1 MHIPYYWELKGM
13 PLGTCPESIDKNVG
27 NLDLQNM
34 VLIVVLFLCHLLSI
48 LLLIKGSKYL
58 LSRVLLKNLNLL

>member
-1 MHIPYYWELKGM
+1 
-13 PLGTCPESIDKNVG
+13 VG

-34 VLIVVLFLCHLLSI
+34 VLIAVLFLSHLLSI

-58 LSRVLLKNLNLL
+58 LSRVLLKNLNLC

>member
-34 VLIVVLFLCHLLSI
+34 VLIAISVPPPQ
-48 LLLIKGSKYL
+48 YPT
-58 LSRVLLKNLNLL
+58 LNKR